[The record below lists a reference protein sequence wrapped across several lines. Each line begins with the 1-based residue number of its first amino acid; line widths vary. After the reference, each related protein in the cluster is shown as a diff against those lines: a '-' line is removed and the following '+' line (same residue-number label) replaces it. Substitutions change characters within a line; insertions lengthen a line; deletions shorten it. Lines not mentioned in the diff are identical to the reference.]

1 MLFRLSDLQIDKFHK
16 YMKTIEISWNV
27 SFIFFRSKGILPYDH
42 NRVELEE
49 YIDADDYVNASWIGG
64 DEKLIATQGPLPTT
78 VKHFLQMIVER
89 EVELIV
95 MLGTHMEK
103 DNKGIST

>member
-1 MLFRLSDLQIDKFHK
+1 
-16 YMKTIEISWNV
+16 MKC
-27 SFIFFRSKGILPYDH
+27 FYFFRSKGILPYDH

-78 VKHFLQMIVER
+78 VVHFLQMIVER

-95 MLGTHMEK
+95 MLGAHMEK

>member
-1 MLFRLSDLQIDKFHK
+1 MFSFFRLND
-16 YMKTIEISWNV
+16 
-27 SFIFFRSKGILPYDH
+27 ILPYDH
-42 NRVELEE
+42 NRVELEK
-49 YIDADDYVNASWIGG
+49 YIDDDDYVNASWIGG

-95 MLGTHMEK
+95 MLGAHMEK
-103 DNKGIST
+103 DNKGT

>member
-1 MLFRLSDLQIDKFHK
+1 MLLIE
-16 YMKTIEISWNV
+16 TIWVSILILTTEITW
-27 SFIFFRSKGILPYDH
+27 FFLFLRSKGILPYDH

-64 DEKLIATQGPLPTT
+64 DGKLIATQGPLPTT
-78 VKHFLQMIVER
+78 VQHFLQMIVER

-103 DNKGIST
+103 DNKGIT

>member
-1 MLFRLSDLQIDKFHK
+1 
-16 YMKTIEISWNV
+16 MKC
-27 SFIFFRSKGILPYDH
+27 FYFFRSKGILPYDH

-64 DEKLIATQGPLPTT
+64 DGKLIATQGPLPTT

-103 DNKGIST
+103 DNKGMYYIVHNCHLCGSENLFTTIMVCC

>member
-1 MLFRLSDLQIDKFHK
+1 MLLIE
-16 YMKTIEISWNV
+16 TIWVSILILTTEITW
-27 SFIFFRSKGILPYDH
+27 FFLFLRSKGILPYDH

-64 DEKLIATQGPLPTT
+64 DGKLIATQGPLPTT
-78 VKHFLQMIVER
+78 VQHFLQMIVER

-103 DNKGIST
+103 DNKGIK